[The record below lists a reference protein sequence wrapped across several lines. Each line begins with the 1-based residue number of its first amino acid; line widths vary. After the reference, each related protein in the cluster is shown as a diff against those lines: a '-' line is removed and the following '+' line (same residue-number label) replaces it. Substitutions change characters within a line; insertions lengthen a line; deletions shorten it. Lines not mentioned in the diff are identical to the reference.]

1 VVASSQGLPT
11 NKAFP
16 ELSKA
21 LSQLL
26 DQMDASIRRG
36 GYDGPPITM
45 YLAGGMA
52 VNFYCGTRYT
62 EDVDAFYT
70 RRVHVGPC
78 EVSYQHKD
86 GSPSFLYLDNNY
98 NPTFGL
104 LHEGHDHDAVEWRG
118 IGNDKRKIR
127 LFVLSP
133 VDLAVTKISQYSDQD
148 REDIIALAS
157 AGLFSADQLRSRV
170 NEALVDYIGDRAP
183 VIMSIDLICRQ
194 ISAAKSPRL
203 TLESDFPV
211 TPPTLEKEKERELEI

>member
-1 VVASSQGLPT
+1 M

-16 ELSKA
+16 ELSQA

-36 GYDGPPITM
+36 GYAGPPITM

-78 EVSYQHKD
+78 EVSYRHKD
-86 GSPSFLYLDNNY
+86 GKPSFLYLDNNY

-104 LHEGHDHDAVEWRG
+104 LHEHHNRDAVEWTG
-118 IGNDKRKIR
+118 IGNERRMIH
-127 LFVLSP
+127 LHVLSP
-133 VDLAVTKISQYSDQD
+133 VDLAVTKISRYSTQD
-148 REDIIALAS
+148 REDILALAS
-157 AGLFSADQLRSRV
+157 VGLFSADQLRNRAT
-170 NEALVDYIGDRAP
+170 EALADYIGDRAP
-183 VIMSIDLICRQ
+183 VLTSTELICSQISVGRSRQ
-194 ISAAKSPRL
+194 IIREP
-203 TLESDFPV
+203 EFPID
-211 TPPTLEKEKERELEI
+211 PPTTREGQERELDI

>member
-1 VVASSQGLPT
+1 M

-16 ELSKA
+16 ELSQA

-70 RRVHVGPC
+70 RRIHVGSC
-78 EVSYQHKD
+78 EVSYRHKD
-86 GSPSFLYLDNNY
+86 GNPSFLYLDNNY

-104 LHEGHDHDAVEWRG
+104 LHEHHDRDAEEWTG
-118 IGNDKRKIR
+118 IENERRKIH
-127 LFVLSP
+127 LYVLSP
-133 VDLAVTKISQYSDQD
+133 VDLAVTKISRFSPQD
-148 REDIIALAS
+148 REDILALAS
-157 AGLFSADQLRSRV
+157 AGFFSADQLQNRAT
-170 NEALVDYIGDRAP
+170 EALRDYIGDRAP
-183 VIMSIDLICRQ
+183 VMTSIELICGQ
-194 ISAAKSPRL
+194 ISAEKLLQCDREP
-203 TLESDFPV
+203 EFPIDPH
-211 TPPTLEKEKERELEI
+211 TMGKGKEPELEI

>member
-1 VVASSQGLPT
+1 M

-21 LSQLL
+21 LGQLL
-26 DQMDASIRRG
+26 DQMDASIRKG

-78 EVSYQHKD
+78 EVSYKHKD

-104 LHEGHDHDAVEWRG
+104 LHENYGHDAVEWSG
-118 IGNDKRKIR
+118 IGNDRRMIR
-127 LFVLSP
+127 LFALSP
-133 VDLAVTKISQYSDQD
+133 VDLAVTKISRYSDQD
-148 REDIIALAS
+148 REDIIALANE
-157 AGLFSADQLRSRV
+157 GLFSANELRSRA

-183 VIMSIDLICRQ
+183 VMTSIELICRQ
-194 ISAAKSPRL
+194 ISAGKSQHFIQEPEL
-203 TLESDFPV
+203 PIN
-211 TPPTLEKEKERELEI
+211 PPKLEKDKERELEI